1 MDSIRL
7 NSHDIVV
14 GWCQFLLLMSESVLC
29 DYGNFEIL
37 AGMTYTFPDF
47 VKGVFFSII
56 RLSEFVSEMYLFCFD
71 IDFINSS
78 RLP

>member
-47 VKGVFFSII
+47 VKGVFFQ
-56 RLSEFVSEMYLFCFD
+56 
-71 IDFINSS
+71 
-78 RLP
+78 